1 MACAEVDVVKGKV
14 FDKKFEAGVLKT
26 ARRVA
31 ESAVKVE
38 FALEVPKDR
47 QARYWSVDLNV
58 TVTLDS
64 KSQELDA
71 GCGVIVQI
79 KQRSKKFLH
88 ASKPPNSAKG
98 KVNAAKLAQAD
109 VDRMVEDAVSAA
121 MDKPVALM
129 KADSKDL

>member
-31 ESAVKVE
+31 ESAVKAE
-38 FALEVPKDR
+38 FALEVPKDK
-47 QARYWSVDLNV
+47 QTRYWSVDLNMI
-58 TVTLDS
+58 VTLDS

-79 KQRSKKFLH
+79 KQGSKKFLH
-88 ASKPPNSAKG
+88 ASKPPNSARG

-129 KADSKDL
+129 KAGSKDL

>member
-14 FDKKFEAGVLKT
+14 FDKKFEAGVMKT

-31 ESAVKVE
+31 ESAVRAE
-38 FALEVPKDR
+38 FVLEVPKDK
-47 QARYWSVDLNV
+47 QARYWSVDLNL
-58 TVTLDS
+58 TVTLDN

-79 KQRSKKFLH
+79 KQGGKKFLH

-98 KVNAAKLAQAD
+98 KVNVAKLVQAD

-129 KADSKDL
+129 KADSKNL

>member
-14 FDKKFEAGVLKT
+14 FDKKFEVGVMKT

-31 ESAVKVE
+31 ERAVKAE
-38 FALEVPKDR
+38 FVLEVPKDK
-47 QARYWSVDLNV
+47 QTRYWSVDLDM

-71 GCGVIVQI
+71 GCGVIVHI
-79 KQRSKKFLH
+79 KQGSKKFLH

-129 KADSKDL
+129 KADSKEL